1 MKLNLLRKKRVKTQ
15 NEFEIPKHLL
25 ESTSLEIDSAL
36 KMENSEMIDQ
46 YLITK
51 KVKDDYNNYIKDKR
65 MVREK
70 KKRVVITTKTI

>member
-1 MKLNLLRKKRVKTQ
+1 MLRKKRVKTQ
-15 NEFEIPKHLL
+15 NEFGIPKHLL

-51 KVKDDYNNYIKDKR
+51 KVKDDYNNYIKDKK

-70 KKRVVITTKTI
+70 KKRVVITTKAI